1 MFYVKRNKSV
11 MKRQI
16 LYNSTHMRYLEYSN
30 SEKQKVEQLSGR
42 QKLGEGVNGELLFNE
57 KGVSVLQDAR
67 VLEICCTTM

>member
-1 MFYVKRNKSV
+1 

-16 LYNSTHMRYLEYSN
+16 LYNSTRMRYLEYSN
-30 SEKQKVEQLSGR
+30 SYKQKVEQLSGR
-42 QKLGEGVNGELLFNE
+42 QKLGEGGNGELLFNE